1 MSDNLFVKRLDI
13 RKIYKNPR
21 PTLEFVLP
29 GMLAGTVALLVGPGG
44 VSKSYLALQTAISIA
59 LGRDIFHLWSDGKD
73 LKQGKSVVLSLEDTE
88 EVLEV
93 RVHDILH
100 AVDLTD
106 DDLDEIHAHLHIMPL
121 YGCGVVVGVMDPKS
135 RQIFPSEQIMALEK
149 YLEGSVLTVLDTFN
163 RSLGGLDENS
173 SGQMGPLLSIIEG
186 ICRRTK
192 TAFLILHHTN
202 KASGNDDKAGDQ
214 TAIRGASAI
223 TDNSRWQ
230 TNLSTMKKNDA
241 QSRGLDV
248 EESEHKRWVQVDL
261 AKVNYGPAIPSRWLQ
276 RGEGGVLNGW
286 NQPPPVHE
294 DYSETPKK
302 GSRQVKKMNGSSSNN
317 NKTSAGLRYV

>member
-1 MSDNLFVKRLDI
+1 MSDDNIFVKRLDI

-59 LGRDIFHLWSDGKD
+59 LGRDIFHLWSNGEK
-73 LKQGKSVVLSLEDTE
+73 LKQGKAVVLSLEDTE

-149 YLEGSVLTVLDTFN
+149 YLQGSVLTVLDTFN

-202 KASGNDDKAGDQ
+202 KASTNEDRSGEQN
-214 TAIRGASAI
+214 AIRGASAI
-223 TDNSRWQ
+223 TDNARWQ
-230 TNLSTMKKNDA
+230 TNLSTMNKKEAAN
-241 QSRGLDV
+241 RGLNV
-248 EESEHKRWVQVDL
+248 EDGEHKQWVQVDL
-261 AKVNYGPAIPSRWLQ
+261 AKVNYGPPIKTRWLN
-276 RGEGGVLNGW
+276 RAEFGVLNGW
-286 NQPPPVHE
+286 DSPPDIVE
-294 DYSETPKK
+294 KLNDKK
-302 GSRQVKKMNGSSSNN
+302 SDKVAPINSTYNSGTGVRHVKSRK
-317 NKTSAGLRYV
+317 